1 MKRFSSHQNMYASFL
16 NFKHDQIHSLHIKPS
31 SCSFNVGVYVFNA
44 DLWREQNITRQ
55 LEHWLELNTREEIYG
70 SGRAEGGSQPPM
82 LIVFYDKYTPISP
95 LWNLRYLGLYP
106 KARYSEHFVLRGK
119 LLHWN
124 GPYKPWNGVAQF
136 TKLWDKYFI
145 PDPSGKFV
153 PVRKMQLKGAK
164 QKS

>member
-1 MKRFSSHQNMYASFL
+1 
-16 NFKHDQIHSLHIKPS
+16 
-31 SCSFNVGVYVFNA
+31 
-44 DLWREQNITRQ
+44 
-55 LEHWLELNTREEIYG
+55 
-70 SGRAEGGSQPPM
+70 M
-82 LIVFYDKYTPISP
+82 LMPGLKYTELTPNSVAWCFKYTVIYIS
-95 LWNLRYLGLYP
+95 GLYP